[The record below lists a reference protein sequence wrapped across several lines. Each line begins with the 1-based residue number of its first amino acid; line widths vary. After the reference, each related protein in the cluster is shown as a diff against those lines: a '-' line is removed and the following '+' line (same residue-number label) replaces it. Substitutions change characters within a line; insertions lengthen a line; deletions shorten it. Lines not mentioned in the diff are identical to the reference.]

1 MAAQIKI
8 SRQNIFVIAFF
19 VLLIGLFSLLFSLLE
34 PFLRAF
40 VWATILVMVFHPLYS
55 WLLHGTQK
63 RAWLAALISTLVVL
77 TFLALPG
84 FFIVVNLGR
93 ELPNAYAFLSTAQ
106 WDEKSQWITEKLKSF
121 STGSWL
127 QSWGIDSGQYEAVI
141 QKQLSNALE
150 NFSHL
155 VLQKMS
161 EAFQNIA
168 GFAVEVA
175 LVCVALFFFF
185 RDGSRLA
192 LRATELL
199 PMEERHRQKVAHT
212 FSITVTAVVRA
223 VFVTA
228 VVQGFMAGLGFW
240 VAGVPVP
247 ILLGLAAFILSF
259 IPFLGAASVW
269 IPVSIW
275 LFAQDRSVAA
285 VGLILWGLVITAM
298 DSIIKPWIIGNEAK
312 LPLFW
317 LFFTTIGGLKVY
329 GLLGVF
335 LGPIILSL
343 GMAFLAIYREV
354 YLNWHQPA
362 SSTSKHQRR

>member
-40 VWATILVMVFHPLYS
+40 VWATILVMVFHPLYH
-55 WLLHGTQK
+55 WLLRMTHK
-63 RAWLAALISTLVVL
+63 RTWLAALVSTLVVL

-93 ELPNAYAFLSTAQ
+93 ELPNAYALLSTAQ
-106 WDEKSQWITEKLKSF
+106 WDEKSQWLTEKLKSF

-127 QSWGIDSGQYEAVI
+127 QSLGIDSGQYEAVI
-141 QKQLSNALE
+141 QKQLSTALE

-168 GFAVEVA
+168 WFAVEVA

-199 PMEERHRQKVAHT
+199 PLEERHRQKVAHT
-212 FSITVTAVVRA
+212 FTITVTAVVRA

-275 LFAQDRSVAA
+275 LFIQDRSAAA
-285 VGLILWGLVITAM
+285 VGLVLWGVVITAM

-362 SSTSKHQRR
+362 SSPSKRHRR